1 VIGGDGSG
9 PSASGVSIPSTVAA
23 GNTLTISANWTDPS
37 GIRNAYVS
45 LYSTDAGV
53 SANCQP
59 GSEDAWYPPN
69 ETLVTSTTV
78 TLTCIIN
85 PNQAGA
91 VYEVGFYASDLL
103 GNSGSAGTYSTTITN
118 R

>member
-37 GIRNAYVS
+37 GIDSVDMG
-45 LYSTDAGV
+45 LYSSDADV
-53 SANCQP
+53 SAQCQQ
-59 GSEDAWYPPN
+59 GSQSSWGQPD
-69 ETLVTSTTV
+69 ETPVTSTTV

-91 VYEVGFYASDLL
+91 VYEVNFYAYDRL
-103 GNSGSAGTYSTTITN
+103 GNYGSAGTYSTTITN
-118 R
+118 S